1 MTVAAEGI
9 ETSVQRDTLK
19 ALGCDTG
26 QGFLWSKAISS
37 KDLLIH
43 MSEPAY
49 I

>member
-26 QGFLWSKAISS
+26 QGFLWSKETGIL
-37 KDLLIH
+37 DLGTLGGN
-43 MSEPAY
+43 
-49 I
+49 